1 MAQRNMITAVAA
13 AASVPSSST
22 CTRHNSSRRA
32 GRQTQQAQYNDRQA
46 GEARPAGSARFP
58 GSTWQAARPPTFAY
72 TLCSTSETGS
82 TWQAARPPTFAYTL
96 CSTSETKRSPMGCPP
111 WVPVAICSRAQAA
124 SVWYSGGRPH
134 SCLPAK
140 HKPGKLAGGR
150 AGRQAEVPDGPEQVN
165 SPGGGLCPAGASWAC
180 PPTWVMSPPSKG
192 LRMPSACSAWL
203 RLVENSTSNLQAW
216 RGRRGGGCIVS
227 GRGCMAALSPPGV
240 ITVPPRQPHWLQ
252 RMCASFRGV
261 PAPDEAAGEQCALH
275 QRRNLVPQAT
285 HFT

>member
-1 MAQRNMITAVAA
+1 MRVQHFLPESRLGCCSAGAALSRLRQRRPVLTPPSTPLAGAPLRRTAPVARRGGPPQTQRGGQTAAQSPPCRATQGMGLKPRRQVGKQRQTRDPLQSQSHTASPHSAA
-13 AASVPSSST
+13 TALLLPPPT
-22 CTRHNSSRRA
+22 CGAWHGTAQHDHRCCCRRLCALLVHLHQAQQQQA

-111 WVPVAICSRAQAA
+111 WVPAAICSRAQAA

-140 HKPGKLAGGR
+140 HKPDKLAGGR
-150 AGRQAEVPDGPEQVN
+150 AGGRAGRQRCLMAQ
-165 SPGGGLCPAGASWAC
+165 
-180 PPTWVMSPPSKG
+180 SK
-192 LRMPSACSAWL
+192 
-203 RLVENSTSNLQAW
+203 
-216 RGRRGGGCIVS
+216 
-227 GRGCMAALSPPGV
+227 
-240 ITVPPRQPHWLQ
+240 
-252 RMCASFRGV
+252 
-261 PAPDEAAGEQCALH
+261 
-275 QRRNLVPQAT
+275 
-285 HFT
+285 